1 VPAPMTRRAGRH
13 RVHLLLQAVQRDVLH
28 KLLSELPAY
37 AAGLAAA
44 RRVRW
49 SLDVDPIDL
58 Y

>member
-1 VPAPMTRRAGRH
+1 MARRAGRH
-13 RVHLLLQAVQRDVLH
+13 RVHLLLQAQQREALHTVL
-28 KLLSELPAY
+28 SALPSH
-37 AAGLAAA
+37 AAALPAA